1 MAKGKKYR
9 DAARRYDR
17 EMFHGP
23 REALELVKSLA
34 TKNFDESIDLVVRL
48 GVDPRKADQMVRGTV
63 SLPSG
68 SGKNVR
74 VAVFAEG
81 EQAEAARAAGADFVG
96 GEELAA
102 EIQGGMMDFDLTI
115 ASPDMMPIVGKLG
128 RVLGPRGLM
137 PNPKTGTVTPDVATC
152 GWRVQGRQGR
162 VPHRPARQ
170 RGTSRSARRASSP
183 TRWRPTWP
191 PSWARSF
198 APSRR
203 RPRAST
209 SRRSPCP
216 PRWAPASAWTP
227 APTTPSRQ
235 RFGAGRRLR

>member
-102 EIQGGMMDFDLTI
+102 TAEEMGGQAAQLQELMDFFNID
-115 ASPDMMPIVGKLG
+115 AQDAAAKSPRAAPEDRSGA
-128 RVLGPRGLM
+128 R
-137 PNPKTGTVTPDVATC
+137 NNE
-152 GWRVQGRQGR
+152 QGR
-162 VPHRPARQ
+162 RP
-170 RGTSRSARRASSP
+170 
-183 TRWRPTWP
+183 
-191 PSWARSF
+191 
-198 APSRR
+198 
-203 RPRAST
+203 
-209 SRRSPCP
+209 
-216 PRWAPASAWTP
+216 
-227 APTTPSRQ
+227 
-235 RFGAGRRLR
+235 

>member
-115 ASPDMMPIVGKLG
+115 A
-128 RVLGPRGLM
+128 
-137 PNPKTGTVTPDVATC
+137 
-152 GWRVQGRQGR
+152 
-162 VPHRPARQ
+162 
-170 RGTSRSARRASSP
+170 
-183 TRWRPTWP
+183 
-191 PSWARSF
+191 
-198 APSRR
+198 
-203 RPRAST
+203 
-209 SRRSPCP
+209 
-216 PRWAPASAWTP
+216 
-227 APTTPSRQ
+227 
-235 RFGAGRRLR
+235 

>member
-115 ASPDMMPIVGKLG
+115 ATPDMMPTVGKLG
-128 RVLGPRGLM
+128 RVLGPWIQE
-137 PNPKTGTVTPDVATC
+137 TVPTFRIWKKIISTVVMIITDFYSYYLGYC
-152 GWRVQGRQGR
+152 
-162 VPHRPARQ
+162 
-170 RGTSRSARRASSP
+170 SSAK
-183 TRWRPTWP
+183 
-191 PSWARSF
+191 
-198 APSRR
+198 
-203 RPRAST
+203 
-209 SRRSPCP
+209 
-216 PRWAPASAWTP
+216 
-227 APTTPSRQ
+227 
-235 RFGAGRRLR
+235 